1 MFVKILGVLW
11 CAVGIFWLSRPESLR
26 RWVRK
31 RTGRRFRRMAIV
43 AILVAGLTL
52 VGAVFRVPGVPA
64 KIIMLAGLIM
74 TIRAI
79 QLITTRTSERVYN
92 WFDGRSVRFFRIWAL
107 CVTGLGVLMIF
118 A

>member
-1 MFVKILGVLW
+1 
-11 CAVGIFWLSRPESLR
+11 
-26 RWVRK
+26 
-31 RTGRRFRRMAIV
+31 MALV

-52 VGAVFRVPGVPA
+52 VGAVFRIPGIPA

-79 QLITTRTSERVYN
+79 QLITAKTSERVLD
-92 WFDGRSVRFFRIWAL
+92 WFEGRSVRFFRMWAL
-107 CVTGLGVLMIF
+107 CVTGLGVLMLF